1 MRSIEPSIF
10 GAILDTVAKAQDPEE
25 YIAAVLAV
33 YKQAY
38 GTNGMRS
45 SDESHVR
52 DIFHR
57 LNAFQALRSDPDF
70 FAMFEAS
77 TDVIFG
83 DLVTVIVDVDVDVD
97 YALDDKGMAS
107 FDRTEVSQSFLA
119 LQSGKSH

>member
-10 GAILDTVAKAQDPEE
+10 GAILDAVAKAQDHEE

-57 LNAFQALRSDPDF
+57 LNAFQALRSDPEF
-70 FAMFEAS
+70 FSMFEAS
-77 TDVIFG
+77 SDMIFV
-83 DLVTVIVDVDVDVD
+83 DLVTVIVDVD

>member
-10 GAILDTVAKAQDPEE
+10 GAILDAVAKAQDPEE

-38 GTNGMRS
+38 GTHERKIP
-45 SDESHVR
+45 DELRVR

-70 FAMFEAS
+70 FSMFEAGS
-77 TDVIFG
+77 DMIFG
-83 DLVTVIVDVDVDVD
+83 DLVAVILEVD
-97 YALDDKGMAS
+97 YTLDCKGMAH
-107 FDRTEVSQSFLA
+107 FDRTEVSRSFLA